1 MNVIQIVAGIL
12 NAAVLIYI
20 LVLLARLVFEWI
32 PVFDREWRPRGA
44 MLVVAEGVYTATDPP
59 IRFLRRFIPPLRIG
73 SIAIDCLARVLL
85 ALLLR
90 APRLSTHVARPK
102 STRLSRSGSSRLLQR
117 SVTRPSSCFNFGTRT
132 ATGL

>member
-59 IRFLRRFIPPLRIG
+59 IRFLRRFIPPLRI
-73 SIAIDCLARVLL
+73 AIDFAFALTMLSCFILL
-85 ALLLR
+85 
-90 APRLSTHVARPK
+90 
-102 STRLSRSGSSRLLQR
+102 
-117 SVTRPSSCFNFGTRT
+117 SVTRAFAG
-132 ATGL
+132 